1 MMIQMT
7 LQQTSRVFK
16 IVFTQIKYA
25 NLLSILFQSISL
37 INVFFLHLGIAFLL
51 LRCLFKSSFSACLP
65 GIIFIFSSH
74 SFKKIFIFTL
84 FCFTILYWFCH
95 ILTCSYCSRQ
105 LIKQSALWPVIPI
118 TLIKSLFSLHL
129 NKTVYFR
136 IVSWLFPHLLYIFYK
151 LHIIDYY
158 WRRLWHPTLVLLPG
172 KSHRQR
178 SLVGCIPWGR

>member
-1 MMIQMT
+1 MLLWNDGSYYTLCLSPGFPFIWGAMNRLKSGTKVQGMMIQMT

-105 LIKQSALWPVIPI
+105 LIK
-118 TLIKSLFSLHL
+118 
-129 NKTVYFR
+129 
-136 IVSWLFPHLLYIFYK
+136 
-151 LHIIDYY
+151 
-158 WRRLWHPTLVLLPG
+158 
-172 KSHRQR
+172 
-178 SLVGCIPWGR
+178 

>member
-1 MMIQMT
+1 MCVCMHLPAQ
-7 LQQTSRVFK
+7 
-16 IVFTQIKYA
+16 
-25 NLLSILFQSISL
+25 LFPQVHHLHLFISL
-37 INVFFLHLGIAFLL
+37 CVLQFLIDTENHYI
-51 LRCLFKSSFSACLP
+51 CSYTVSVYSICCC
-65 GIIFIFSSH
+65 S